1 MIAIPRNHMA
11 FTKTRTFATALLLG
25 YALVTTPIARS
36 DPAYSDTLIAVSTDV
51 RLRVI
56 DAGPPQAQSIVLI
69 PGWCFTADIWAKQIA
84 ALSDRYRVVAVDP
97 RSQGHSTI
105 LDHSNS
111 PDHRAADIASLIKI
125 LHLRKP
131 VIVGWSQGVQDV
143 AAYVLAFGTGAIG
156 GIVLV
161 DAAVSAGAANLDAK
175 EAAEIFGR
183 MPVYARSP
191 RDYLEGMMP
200 YIFKKPLSPSELDT
214 IVTAALRTPSSIGV
228 ANLALDLYGKD
239 YRPSFK
245 RMDVPALLIVAGT
258 APDKNEQMQ
267 QPIPNATS
275 AVVDGAGHALFY
287 DEPTRFNDLL
297 TRFLE
302 DRVKHDAVR

>member
-1 MIAIPRNHMA
+1 MA
-11 FTKTRTFATALLLG
+11 FTKTRTFAAALLLG
-25 YALVTTPIARS
+25 YALVAPPIARS
-36 DPAYSDTLIAVSTDV
+36 DQAYSDTLVTVSADV

-56 DAGPPQAQSIVLI
+56 DAGPPQAQSILLI
-69 PGWCFTADIWAKQIA
+69 PGWCFTADIWTKQIE

-97 RSQGHSTI
+97 RSQGRSTI

-111 PDHRAADIASLIKI
+111 PDHRAADIASLIKT

-143 AAYVLAFGTGAIG
+143 AAYALAFGTDGIG

-161 DAAVSAGAANLDAK
+161 DAPVSAGAASLDAK
-175 EAAEIFGR
+175 EAAETLGLLAI
-183 MPVYARSP
+183 YAGSP
-191 RDYLEGMMP
+191 RNYLAGMMP
-200 YIFKKPLSPSELDT
+200 YIFKQPLSPSELDT

-228 ANLALDLYGKD
+228 ANLALDFYGKD

-245 RMDVPALLIVAGT
+245 RMNVPALLIVAGT
-258 APDKNEQMQ
+258 APDKNEQIQ

-275 AVVDGAGHALFY
+275 AVVDGAGHAVFY
-287 DEPTRFNDLL
+287 DEPTKFNDLL
-297 TRFLE
+297 IRFLA
-302 DRVKHDAVR
+302 DRVKHEASK